1 MGALV
6 KNTTIL
12 LRMKF
17 IWIEIFL
24 LKVIPISVAD
34 GSAGSPCVP
43 VPSAAGQP
51 AADLPERGGAP
62 GHCGGGDCGELHQ
75 RVQGEVQWCQ

>member
-1 MGALV
+1 MGALGQFKIV

-34 GSAGSPCVP
+34 GSAGSPCVL

-75 RVQGEVQWCQ
+75 

>member
-24 LKVIPISVAD
+24 LKLIPISVAD
-34 GSAGSPCVP
+34 GSAGSPCVL
-43 VPSAAGQP
+43 VPPAAGQP

-75 RVQGEVQWCQ
+75 